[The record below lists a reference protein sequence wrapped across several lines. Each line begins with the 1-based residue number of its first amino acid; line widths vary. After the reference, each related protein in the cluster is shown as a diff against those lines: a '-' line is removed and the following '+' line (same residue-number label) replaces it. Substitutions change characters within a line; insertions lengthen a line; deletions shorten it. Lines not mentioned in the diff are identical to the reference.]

1 MADKKFKGDEYTN
14 TLENEVKEMDRK
26 FRQGFQAVKRD
37 IQNIQKKTNLIDSG
51 VEIKKQLKEI
61 KSKNDNSVDK
71 NEFSKKI
78 DDLSKTLKTIEKD
91 VLEKLGKIEDAQKK
105 LAVKEIVSYDIED
118 VKEQIAG
125 IDVKKVDLSK
135 IEAKVNSVRNDFSKL
150 DIGVASIKSLQ
161 EDFVKFRKNA
171 LTRYNFDKLEKW
183 VKLLEKDIANI
194 IGGIEFKRKLA
205 KFEDL
210 KELNSEM
217 NSLDK
222 KMNSVLD
229 QNKEVILLKNKIEE
243 GKSREKEMLNLIKAF
258 NSRLGK
264 LENEKRRENSIV
276 SKKVDV
282 KKVSKSNKDSKSER
296 FYSWLSK

>member
-1 MADKKFKGDEYTN
+1 MFKWQIKNLKATNILILLKMKLKKWIENFDKVF
-14 TLENEVKEMDRK
+14 
-26 FRQGFQAVKRD
+26 
-37 IQNIQKKTNLIDSG
+37 
-51 VEIKKQLKEI
+51 KQLKEI

-210 KELNSEM
+210 KELNKEM
-217 NSLDK
+217 DSLDK
-222 KMNSVLD
+222 KMSSVLD
-229 QNKEVILLKNKIEE
+229 QNKEVLLLKNKI
-243 GKSREKEMLNLIKAF
+243 
-258 NSRLGK
+258 
-264 LENEKRRENSIV
+264 
-276 SKKVDV
+276 
-282 KKVSKSNKDSKSER
+282 
-296 FYSWLSK
+296 